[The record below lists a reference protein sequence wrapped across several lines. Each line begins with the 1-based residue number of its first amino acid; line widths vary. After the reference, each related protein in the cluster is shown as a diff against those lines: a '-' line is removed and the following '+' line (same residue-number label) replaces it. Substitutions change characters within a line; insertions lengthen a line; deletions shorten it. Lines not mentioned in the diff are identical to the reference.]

1 MNGAAVTVTRPAR
14 LLATILTMLLGLCAM
29 PFSSARAAGSGSTPT
44 TPASAPAVSMVLK
57 EVAVGSVVSLRI
69 SGFSAKVLT
78 VQVCGN
84 EGRRGSVDC
93 NVGEATTV
101 DVPSERAM
109 FLTQL
114 PMVRPPAPCP
124 CIVQVSSERFDEV
137 AVAAFTLL
145 GHPVGNVEDAEKS
158 STPLQVLVIAESA
171 GDGLMSTLRS
181 SLAGSTWYDVTVIVK
196 NASASAVP
204 GAALGVAVG
213 RDAEDQIQE
222 VTFPELGDLAPQET
236 WRQTVRVKMSS
247 PVYGTFVWRATTTAF
262 GLSTTATTT
271 TKNQPTLLFVVGVI
285 FGLVVLTLIVRL
297 VVRVVRRLQRGRRSA
312 GMTQLGVAP

>member
-1 MNGAAVTVTRPAR
+1 
-14 LLATILTMLLGLCAM
+14 
-29 PFSSARAAGSGSTPT
+29 
-44 TPASAPAVSMVLK
+44 MVLK